1 MQYLYPQSTGRNQF
15 KGLTLKKNRTTDKAN
30 TEERTMKI
38 RIKDNQIRFR
48 IQENELAQ
56 LLNGKSLENHLPFPS
71 QTLTFVLQIGNQAK
85 SEAHFIDQKYI
96 IALAQNTRE
105 IWMETPKHR
114 IAFSSDQSSTNALK
128 LEVELDLMRDK

>member
-1 MQYLYPQSTGRNQF
+1 
-15 KGLTLKKNRTTDKAN
+15 
-30 TEERTMKI
+30 MKI

-48 IQENELAQ
+48 IQENQLAQ
-56 LLNGKSLENHLPFPS
+56 LLNGESLENHLPFPT

-114 IAFSSDQSSTNALK
+114 IAFSSDQPSTNALK
-128 LEVELDLMRDK
+128 IEVELDLMRDK

>member
-1 MQYLYPQSTGRNQF
+1 
-15 KGLTLKKNRTTDKAN
+15 
-30 TEERTMKI
+30 MKI

-56 LLNGKSLENHLPFPS
+56 LLNGESLENHLPFPT
-71 QTLTFVLQIGNQAK
+71 QTLTFVLQIGNQAQ

-96 IALAQNTRE
+96 IVLAQNTRE

-114 IAFSSDQSSTNALK
+114 IAFSSDQSSTQALNI
-128 LEVELDLMRDK
+128 EVELDLMRDK

>member
-15 KGLTLKKNRTTDKAN
+15 KGLTLKKNRTTDKAT

-56 LLNGKSLENHLPFPS
+56 LVSGESLENHLPFPT
-71 QTLTFVLQIGNQAK
+71 QTLTFVLQIGNQAQ

-96 IALAQNTRE
+96 IVLAQNTRE
-105 IWMETPKHR
+105 IWMETPKHL
-114 IAFSSDQSSTNALK
+114 IAFSSDQPSTQALSI
-128 LEVELDLMRDK
+128 EVELDLMRDK

>member
-1 MQYLYPQSTGRNQF
+1 
-15 KGLTLKKNRTTDKAN
+15 
-30 TEERTMKI
+30 MKI
-38 RIKDNQIRFR
+38 RIKDNHIRFR

-56 LLNGKSLENHLPFPS
+56 LLNGESLENHLPFPN
-71 QTLTFVLQIGNQAK
+71 QTLTFVLQIGHQAS
-85 SEAHFIDQKYI
+85 SEAHFFDQKCI

-128 LEVELDLMRDK
+128 IEVELDLMRDK

>member
-15 KGLTLKKNRTTDKAN
+15 KGLTLKKNRTPDKAN

-56 LLNGKSLENHLPFPS
+56 LLNGESLENHLPFPS

-114 IAFSSDQSSTNALK
+114 IAFSSDQPSSTL
-128 LEVELDLMRDK
+128 LHIEVELDFMRDK

>member
-1 MQYLYPQSTGRNQF
+1 
-15 KGLTLKKNRTTDKAN
+15 
-30 TEERTMKI
+30 MKI

-56 LLNGKSLENHLPFPS
+56 LLNGESLENHLPFPTL
-71 QTLTFVLQIGNQAK
+71 TLTFVLQIGNQAQ

-128 LEVELDLMRDK
+128 IEVELDLMRDK

>member
-1 MQYLYPQSTGRNQF
+1 MQYLHPWSTGGNQF
-15 KGLTLKKNRTTDKAN
+15 KGLTPKKNRTT
-30 TEERTMKI
+30 EEPTMKI

-56 LLNGKSLENHLPFPS
+56 LLNGESLENHLPFPT
-71 QTLTFVLQIGNQAK
+71 QTLTFVLQIGNQAQ

-96 IALAQNTRE
+96 IVLAQNTRE

-128 LEVELDLMRDK
+128 IEVELDLMRDK

>member
-1 MQYLYPQSTGRNQF
+1 MQYLYPRSTGGNQF
-15 KGLTLKKNRTTDKAN
+15 QGLTLKKNRTTDKAN
-30 TEERTMKI
+30 TEEKTMKI

-56 LLNGKSLENHLPFPS
+56 LLSGESLENHLPFPT
-71 QTLTFVLQIGNQAK
+71 QALTFVLQIGNQAK

-114 IAFSSDQSSTNALK
+114 IAFSSDQPSTNALK
-128 LEVELDLMRDK
+128 IEVELDLMREK

>member
-1 MQYLYPQSTGRNQF
+1 MQYLHPQSTGGNQF
-15 KGLTLKKNRTTDKAN
+15 QGLTLKKNRTTDKAN
-30 TEERTMKI
+30 TEEKTMKI

-56 LLNGKSLENHLPFPS
+56 LLKGESLENHLPFPT
-71 QTLTFVLQIGNQAK
+71 QTLTFVLQIGNQAQ

-96 IALAQNTRE
+96 IVLAQNTRE
-105 IWMETPKHR
+105 IWMETPTDR

-128 LEVELDLMRDK
+128 IEVELDLMRDK